1 MVHVGIGVIGTGWWS
16 TQFHIPAI
24 VDNVNATLA
33 GLVDQDFERLSAA
46 QSVFQSPLATTN
58 HEELLADPSVD
69 GVVIATPHST
79 HFPLAKDALLAGKHV
94 LLEKPMTLT
103 GAHAR
108 ELRDLAMEK
117 NRALIIGH
125 TYQYTRHARRAKDVV
140 AGGHIG
146 EITFVSALFTSMV
159 SAYYQGKPEEYR
171 EVFNFPV
178 NGPSPDTYSNPALS
192 GGGQAWTQMIHL
204 MDMVFFV
211 TGLDAQRVFARMNK
225 RDLGVDLLDS
235 MSFVFGNGGLGT
247 AGSTGQLKPGQPQ
260 QQEIRYYGT
269 EGFLLQE
276 LINGTTTIVYNDG
289 RSEELPS
296 LSPEEVYPTGAP
308 VGALIEACL
317 SSSSSLDVLGSS
329 IAAVEFLEA
338 AYLSAESGRDEPVPS
353 S

>member
-1 MVHVGIGVIGTGWWS
+1 MTAVGIGVIGTGWWS

-24 VDNVNATLA
+24 VDNSQATLA
-33 GLVDQDFERLSAA
+33 GLADRDSARLSAA
-46 QSVFQSPLATTN
+46 QAVFDPPLSTTN
-58 HEELLADPSVD
+58 HEELLADSSVD

-79 HFPLAKDALLAGKHV
+79 HFPLAKDALMAGKHV

-108 ELRDLAMEK
+108 GLHDLAVEK

-125 TYQYTRHARRAKDVV
+125 TYQYTRHATRAREVV

-146 EITFVSALFTSMV
+146 DITFVSALFTSMV
-159 SAYYQGKPEEYR
+159 SAYYQGTPEEYR

-178 NGPSPDTYSNPALS
+178 TGPSPDTYSNPALS
-192 GGGQAWTQMIHL
+192 GGGQAWTQMTHL

-211 TGLDAQRVFARMNK
+211 TGLDAERVFARMNK

-235 MSFVFGNGGLGT
+235 MSFVFSNGGLGT

-276 LINGTTTIVYNDG
+276 LIHGTTTIVYNDG
-289 RSEELPS
+289 REEELPK
-296 LSPEEVYPTGAP
+296 LSPDEVYPTGAP
-308 VGALIEACL
+308 VGALIEACQIGNF
-317 SSSSSLDVLGSS
+317 SRDVIGSS

-338 AYLSAESGRDEPVPS
+338 AYLSAESGRDEPVPTN
-353 S
+353 